1 MSRSAGRDLMKKRIL
16 FLSDIDS
23 AHTRKWAISLAERGY
38 IIGIFSIRKSETDWF
53 KEFPAIHVFD
63 REGFGTERFHAGMA
77 QKLSYLKLVPFLKK
91 VLRAFQPD
99 LVHAHYAT
107 SYGLLG
113 VRSGFHP
120 LIISVWGSDIFEFP
134 RKSILHRLLVF
145 NNLKNADAIFSTS
158 EIMKREVLNYVNRD
172 VAVTPFGVD
181 TKIFQ
186 PLEVDSLFS
195 EGTKVIGVIK
205 SLEPAYAIDVLIKAF
220 VLVKKQFSG
229 EVKLLICGDGT
240 REAELKTIAASTEF
254 SSEIIFAGKIS
265 PNEVPRYHNMIDIF
279 ANISLQESFGVAV
292 VEAMAC
298 EKPVIATAVGG
309 LKEVVEENVTG
320 IFVPPADVEKTAD
333 AILTLLRDPEKA
345 KQMGKAGRERVL
357 EKYDWNKNLD
367 TVENL
372 YTKLFF

>member
-1 MSRSAGRDLMKKRIL
+1 
-16 FLSDIDS
+16 
-23 AHTRKWAISLAERGY
+23 
-38 IIGIFSIRKSETDWF
+38 
-53 KEFPAIHVFD
+53 
-63 REGFGTERFHAGMA
+63 
-77 QKLSYLKLVPFLKK
+77 
-91 VLRAFQPD
+91 
-99 LVHAHYAT
+99 
-107 SYGLLG
+107 
-113 VRSGFHP
+113 
-120 LIISVWGSDIFEFP
+120 
-134 RKSILHRLLVF
+134 
-145 NNLKNADAIFSTS
+145 
-158 EIMKREVLNYVNRD
+158 VLNYVNRD

-186 PLEVDSLFS
+186 PLKAESLFS
-195 EGTKVIGVIK
+195 AETKVVGVIK

-220 VLVKKQFSG
+220 VLVKKQYSG
-229 EVKLLICGDGT
+229 ELKLLICGGGT

-254 SSEIIFAGKIS
+254 SSEIIFAGKIP